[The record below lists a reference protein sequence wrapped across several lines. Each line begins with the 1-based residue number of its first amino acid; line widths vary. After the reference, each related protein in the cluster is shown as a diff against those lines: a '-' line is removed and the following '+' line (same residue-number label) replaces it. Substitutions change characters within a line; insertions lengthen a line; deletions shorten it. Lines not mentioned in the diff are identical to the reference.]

1 MLMSFIIFLQIFK
14 VTAKL
19 KSIMMEAGTL
29 MVSYQPLGELPNF
42 FRSIISNVASREE
55 DIDFML
61 SEMERLGKHLQ
72 ENFPSVTQKKNINR
86 TLVRKELQFEMLR
99 QQVLHTIRGVNGFDA
114 NDFCTLTFDITS
126 VVYILMRFNE
136 INVPNNFLLSMKYFL
151 LCETILLQML
161 DISD

>member
-1 MLMSFIIFLQIFK
+1 MNVISAKKRFLHHVMLMSFIIFLQIFK

-61 SEMERLGKHLQ
+61 SEMERLGKHL
-72 ENFPSVTQKKNINR
+72 
-86 TLVRKELQFEMLR
+86 
-99 QQVLHTIRGVNGFDA
+99 
-114 NDFCTLTFDITS
+114 
-126 VVYILMRFNE
+126 
-136 INVPNNFLLSMKYFL
+136 
-151 LCETILLQML
+151 
-161 DISD
+161 